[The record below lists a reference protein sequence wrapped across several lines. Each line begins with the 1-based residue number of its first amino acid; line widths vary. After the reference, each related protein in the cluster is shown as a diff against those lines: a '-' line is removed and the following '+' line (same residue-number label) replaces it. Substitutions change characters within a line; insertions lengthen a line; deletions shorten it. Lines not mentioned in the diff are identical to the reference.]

1 MKTLTIY
8 IRLRQK
14 FRAGLGEVIT
24 IKKAADVIGPK
35 EVIKNLCQEKIHTV
49 AKEDS
54 NYIVIDV
61 MDVIQ
66 KVYQQY
72 PEAEIQ
78 AIGPSQTIIEVEMK
92 PRRKRSVLFFLLV
105 WVLLFIGAGLA
116 IINFHEDVA
125 MQSVHQKIYAMVTGR
140 TNSQPLLLQIPYS
153 LGLAVGMILFFNHV
167 FKKKFNE
174 EPSPLEIE
182 MFNYQQDLDQYVI
195 INEKKKKEA
204 DMRHD

>member
-1 MKTLTIY
+1 MKTVTIY

-14 FRAGLGEVIT
+14 FQARLGEVIT
-24 IKKAADVIGPK
+24 INKAADIIAPK
-35 EVIKNLCQEKIHTV
+35 EVIKNLGQERIHTV
-49 AKEDS
+49 TKEDS

-66 KVYQQY
+66 KVYQLY
-72 PEAEIQ
+72 SDADIQ
-78 AIGPSQTIIEVEMK
+78 AVGPSQTIIEVEMK
-92 PRRKRSVLFFLLV
+92 RQRKRSVFFFLLV

-125 MQSVHQKIYAMVTGR
+125 MQSVHQKIYTIVTGR

-204 DMRHD
+204 DMRRD